1 MKMFA
6 TFLKLITPARK
17 SVDQA
22 PIVHQEPDLGWLKK
36 PQGSQMHQE
45 PEKVASTA
53 EPADGLAQRVAKSNS
68 LARLREI
75 KIELQNT
82 NSERK
87 SLLAKLM
94 SLSGKEPLSDTTE
107 IKALRR
113 RRKYLNERITSLKI
127 ERQRLFDEKQDAQPK
142 EPGSA
147 ASTKKIAAAA

>member
-6 TFLKLITPARK
+6 TFLKLITPARD
-17 SVDQA
+17 SVDQKS
-22 PIVHQEPDLGWLKK
+22 IVHQEPDLRWLKK
-36 PQGSQMHQE
+36 PQGSQMDQE
-45 PEKVASTA
+45 PEKVGSTA
-53 EPADGLAQRVAKSNS
+53 EPADGVARRGAKSNS

-75 KIELQNT
+75 KTELQNT

-87 SLLAKLM
+87 SLLARLM
-94 SLSGKEPLSDTTE
+94 SLSGKEPVSDTTE

-142 EPGSA
+142 EPANA
-147 ASTKKIAAAA
+147 AGTKKIAAAA